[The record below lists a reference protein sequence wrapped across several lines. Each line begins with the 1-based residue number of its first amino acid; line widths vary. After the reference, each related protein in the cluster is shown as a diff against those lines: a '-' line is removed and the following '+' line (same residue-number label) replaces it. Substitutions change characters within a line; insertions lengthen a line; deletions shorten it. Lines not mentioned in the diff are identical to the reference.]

1 MTLPSPQEFLEKLNA
16 DPQAA
21 AAFDRATQRDT
32 PGRSRKDAVFTTLAA
47 LTATITANAALKAQV
62 AASKAKLDALET
74 ARITNARLK
83 SSLAIARGK
92 LAKPS
97 PAPVS
102 LTPLLDSFNAMN
114 GFGRTTFYQ
123 KNERAIRLE
132 ILRANSPDAII
143 PNH

>member
-1 MTLPSPQEFLEKLNA
+1 MKLPSPQEILTKLAA
-16 DPQAA
+16 DPQAG
-21 AAFDRATQRDT
+21 AAFDAATQRDT
-32 PGRSRKDAVFTTLAA
+32 PGKTRREAVVATLAA

-62 AASKAKLDALET
+62 AAARQKIAALEA

>member
-1 MTLPSPQEFLEKLNA
+1 MTLPPVSELMAKLASNPQVAAEF
-16 DPQAA
+16 AA
-21 AAFDRATQRDT
+21 AT
-32 PGRSRKDAVFTTLAA
+32 PGRSRLEAVTACHTLATNTLA
-47 LTATITANAALKAQV
+47 EIEVNKRKLVIARQKIAALE
-62 AASKAKLDALET
+62 AAK
-74 ARITNARLK
+74 ITNARLK

-102 LTPLLDSFNAMN
+102 LTPLLDHFNNMS
-114 GFGRTTFYQ
+114 GSGRTAFYQ

-143 PNH
+143 PNR